1 MRTAEAIALIEIPMI
16 NEMIA
21 MVNVAIEMIA
31 MAEKEAGMVQ
41 NTDQWTRIMTTTMLM
56 VQEEVAAPIWTMDI
70 MVQEEEAMVQE
81 AASTEETLVVQK

>member
-41 NTDQWTRIMTTTMLM
+41 NTDH
-56 VQEEVAAPIWTMDI
+56 
-70 MVQEEEAMVQE
+70 
-81 AASTEETLVVQK
+81 